1 MPGISPSS
9 TSTTGRKLFEPH
21 ERPSGDPVSF
31 ESVSMPSSD
40 NRVMIYACL
49 IT

>member
-1 MPGISPSS
+1 MPGVSASS
-9 TSTTGRKLFEPH
+9 VSTTGRKLFDPH

-31 ESVSMPSSD
+31 ESVYMDSSD
-40 NRVMIYACL
+40 VQIMMYVCG